1 MAILPPKVSAE
12 TFAEAIRKFRAVVGT
27 EWVFTED
34 EDVRLYRDSYSPLWG
49 EKDEKLAS
57 AAVAP
62 ISADEVAAIVRIA
75 NEHGI
80 PLYPISTGMNLGYGG
95 SAPVLSG
102 SVVVDLKRMNKII
115 EIDDVRGYAIV
126 EPGVSYFDLYR
137 YIQDHGL
144 NVWIDTP
151 DPGWGSV
158 IGNALDH
165 GVGYTYGSYRDHFYS
180 HSGMEVVIPT
190 GEIVR
195 TGMGA
200 LPGAKS
206 WGEYHYGFGPYV
218 DGLFSQGNAG
228 IVTKMGIHLMPAPEA
243 YLSCMARVPRRRDI
257 IPLVTE
263 VNRLEHAGLIG
274 MPNYG
279 SPWSS
284 SRDPALQALIA
295 RPGGWNAADIDRF
308 VVDKGVPYWEVNL
321 QFYGPEATNASN
333 WEYAKAKITAAAR
346 GATFEEVERLRFP
359 LTEEQKHNARHRVA
373 IGVPNLEIF
382 FIGARSEFNPT
393 PSDGHVWFSPVIPK
407 SGESILDFQETMSK
421 AVRDAGGFPGGLG
434 GYGPFSGP
442 ATWMYRTFIMITGL
456 PVIRNNPEFN
466 KRTRNLFERLIE
478 VAAQKGWGEYRTHP
492 LFYDKIMGTYSF
504 NDSALL
510 RFHERIKDAIDPNGI
525 IAAGRSGIW
534 PKYLRGA

>member
-1 MAILPPKVSAE
+1 MAILPPQVGAE
-12 TFAEAIRKFRAVVGT
+12 TFAEAIRKLRAVVGT

-34 EDVRLYRDSYSPLWG
+34 EDVALYRDSYSPAWDQ
-49 EKDEKLAS
+49 EEERRAS

-62 ISADEVAAIVRIA
+62 VSTDEVAAIVRIA
-75 NEHGI
+75 NEHRI

-137 YIQDHGL
+137 HIQDHEL
-144 NVWIDTP
+144 NLWIDTP

-165 GVGYTYGSYRDHFYS
+165 GVGYTYGAYRDHFYS
-180 HSGMEVVIPT
+180 HSGMEVVVPT
-190 GEIVR
+190 GEVVR

-200 LPGAKS
+200 LPGAKT

-243 YLSCMARVPRRRDI
+243 YLSCFARVPRRDDI
-257 IPLVTE
+257 IALVAE

-284 SRDPALQALIA
+284 SRDAALQGLIA
-295 RPGGWNAADIDRF
+295 RPAGWNPAEIDRF
-308 VVDKGVPYWEVNL
+308 VVDAGMPYWQVNL
-321 QFYGPEATNASN
+321 QFYGPEGTNASN
-333 WEYAKAKITAAAR
+333 WEYAKAKIATAVR
-346 GATFEEVERLRFP
+346 GAIS
-359 LTEEQKHNARHRVA
+359 K
-373 IGVPNLEIF
+373 
-382 FIGARSEFNPT
+382 RS
-393 PSDGHVWFSPVIPK
+393 
-407 SGESILDFQETMSK
+407 SGCAF
-421 AVRDAGGFPGGLG
+421 R
-434 GYGPFSGP
+434 
-442 ATWMYRTFIMITGL
+442 
-456 PVIRNNPEFN
+456 
-466 KRTRNLFERLIE
+466 
-478 VAAQKGWGEYRTHP
+478 
-492 LFYDKIMGTYSF
+492 
-504 NDSALL
+504 
-510 RFHERIKDAIDPNGI
+510 
-525 IAAGRSGIW
+525 
-534 PKYLRGA
+534 